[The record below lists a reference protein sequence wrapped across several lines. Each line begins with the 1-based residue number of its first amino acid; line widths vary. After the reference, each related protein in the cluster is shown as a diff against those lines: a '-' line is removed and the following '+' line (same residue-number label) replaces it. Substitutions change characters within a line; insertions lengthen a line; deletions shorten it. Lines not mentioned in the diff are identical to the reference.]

1 MSKSRTKQESSAL
14 SAVLIKLLQGFLFQ
28 EDKQIWEALQVQQ
41 TFVREY
47 FATLGLHL
55 HLDEHDG
62 YAFLRTIPMGESDDG
77 KVTGESAIGNVQH
90 EEVAGKKKLT
100 LMRRMPLSFEVS
112 LLCVLLREAL
122 DQFDATVHDDHRL
135 VMTKSDI
142 YDLLKLYFPDKHDE
156 TKLIKRWDGIISKV
170 IELGFIRE
178 LKSDASRIEVLRII
192 KAMIDA
198 ERVGE
203 MKRNLQRYVEQKS
216 ESNKSLRDVT
226 NE

>member
-1 MSKSRTKQESSAL
+1 MSKLRVKQEGKAL
-14 SAVLIKLLQGFLFQ
+14 STVLIKLLQGFLLQ
-28 EDKQIWEALQVQQ
+28 EDKASWEALQMQQ
-41 TFVREY
+41 TVVREF

-55 HLDEHDG
+55 HLDENEG
-62 YAFLRTIPMGESDDG
+62 YAFLRSVSMDEHDDG
-77 KVTGESAIGNVQH
+77 KIIGESAMGNLQH
-90 EEVAGKKKLT
+90 EESMEKKKLT
-100 LMRRMPLSFEVS
+100 LMRKVPLSFEVS

-135 VMTKSDI
+135 IITKSDI

-156 TKLIKRWDGIISKV
+156 TKLIRRWDGIINKV

-178 LKSDASRIEVLRII
+178 LRSDNSRIEVLRII

-203 MKRNLQRYVEQKS
+203 MKRTMQRYVQQKS
-216 ESNKSLRDVT
+216 EMNQTQRESI

>member
-1 MSKSRTKQESSAL
+1 MSKSRIKQEGSAL
-14 SAVLIKLLQGFLFQ
+14 SAVLIKLLQGFLLQ
-28 EDKQIWEALQVQQ
+28 EDKHAWETLQLQQ
-41 TFVREY
+41 TVVREF
-47 FATLGLHL
+47 FATLGLYL
-55 HLDEHDG
+55 HLDENDG
-62 YAFLRTIPMGESDDG
+62 YAFLRTIPMGENEDG
-77 KVTGESAIGNVQH
+77 KVTGELAIGNMQQ
-90 EEVAGKKKLT
+90 EEIAEKKKLT
-100 LMRRMPLSFEVS
+100 LMRRIPLSFEVS

-135 VMTKSDI
+135 IMTKSDI

-156 TKLIKRWDGIISKV
+156 IKLIKRWDSVINKV

-178 LKSDASRIEVLRII
+178 LRSDPSRIEVLRII

-203 MKRNLQRYVEQKS
+203 MKRNMQRYAQQTSAAIKNQRE
-216 ESNKSLRDVT
+216 LA

>member
-1 MSKSRTKQESSAL
+1 MSKLRTKQESSAL
-14 SAVLIKLLQGFLFQ
+14 STVLIKLLQGFLLQ
-28 EDKQIWEALQVQQ
+28 EDKQAWEALQLQQ
-41 TFVREY
+41 TVVREY

-55 HLDEHDG
+55 HLDDNDG
-62 YAFLRTIPMGESDDG
+62 YAFLRTIPMGENDDG
-77 KVTGESAIGNVQH
+77 KVTGESAIGNVQQ
-90 EEVAGKKKLT
+90 EVAAEKKKLT
-100 LMRRMPLSFEVS
+100 LMRKMPLSFEVS

-135 VMTKSDI
+135 IMTKSDI

-156 TKLIKRWDGIISKV
+156 TKLIRRWDGIINKV

-178 LKSDASRIEVLRII
+178 LRSDASRIEVLRII

-198 ERVGE
+198 ERVSE
-203 MKRNLQRYVEQKS
+203 MKRNMQRYAQQKS
-216 ESNKSLRDVT
+216 ETNRRQGELT